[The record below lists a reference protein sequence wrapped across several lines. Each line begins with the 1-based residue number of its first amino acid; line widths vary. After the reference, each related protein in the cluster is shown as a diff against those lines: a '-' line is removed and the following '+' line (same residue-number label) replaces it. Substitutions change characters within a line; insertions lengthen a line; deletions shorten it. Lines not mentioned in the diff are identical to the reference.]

1 MFQVS
6 LFTESGRLCNP
17 FDYMLGFTC
26 LLMLAH
32 FLFLLRSLRERRRIK
47 LYCLGG
53 ATLVLLA
60 HSAAAALAW
69 EFSMAFE
76 VGSAPGFLGR
86 LGNLTWLFL
95 PLLYLA
101 MIPLAL
107 LRPGGPPPAKSQD
120 SVPDKRTV

>member
-1 MFQVS
+1 MI
-6 LFTESGRLCNP
+6 P
-17 FDYMLGFTC
+17 
-26 LLMLAH
+26 A
-32 FLFLLRSLRERRRIK
+32 
-47 LYCLGG
+47 
-53 ATLVLLA
+53 AW
-60 HSAAAALAW
+60 SAAAALAW

-76 VGSAPGFLGR
+76 AGSAPGFLGR

-95 PLLYLA
+95 PLPYLA